1 MCTRQDRKVVWKEVE
16 SYCTCWILI
25 GWQHDKHEFARFLS
39 LRTCGYMVLLATLNL
54 RRIFKIRSKS
64 QTVNAKLQNKG
75 LLREKTKSSRAKI
88 QTCTFLPGQYAKCQY
103 CILAFWYHSRFCFLQ
118 IPLVFPFS
126 ALEFKHRVEAVKS
139 ALMIEMD
146 AESARDMRNYSLAR
160 RRDATCKE
168 MLSPQIEKAACTL
181 GILGLWPL
189 NIT

>member
-1 MCTRQDRKVVWKEVE
+1 MTHNFRRLSRRYVGLRKNRVASVDNLLEE
-16 SYCTCWILI
+16 REPRAA
-25 GWQHDKHEFARFLS
+25 GRAR
-39 LRTCGYMVLLATLNL
+39 
-54 RRIFKIRSKS
+54 S
-64 QTVNAKLQNKG
+64 QTVDVLDLVSFNNCNALPRRIAWAETTNNWNDSNKLTEDWMKD
-75 LLREKTKSSRAKI
+75 
-88 QTCTFLPGQYAKCQY
+88 
-103 CILAFWYHSRFCFLQ
+103 WQ

-181 GILGLWPL
+181 GILGL
-189 NIT
+189 